1 MSNKIASAR
10 KNGSFGYKA
19 VINYVDGRSHVPITK
34 NFKTRE
40 EAVAYAQSWIDA
52 NDNRST
58 QVRAIKYNVMKNN
71 NN

>member
-19 VINYVDGRSHVPITK
+19 VVNYVEGFSKIPVRH

-40 EAVAYAQSWIDA
+40 EAVAYAQKWIDA
-52 NDNRST
+52 NDSRPVGVKSEK
-58 QVRAIKYNVMKNN
+58 VKV
-71 NN
+71 

>member
-19 VINYVDGRSHVPITK
+19 VVNYIEGFSKVPVQK

-40 EAVAYAQSWIDA
+40 EAVAYAQQWIDV
-52 NDNRST
+52 NDSRHVGVRSEK
-58 QVRAIKYNVMKNN
+58 VKIG
-71 NN
+71 